1 MDGVRAFVCACVRA
15 CVLVSVVRACL
26 REGAVCTGRCFPQN
40 KRLLGTLRVPSS
52 TLRVRLEPTG
62 HTNAG
67 NKRLELAGQLI
78 SLLFEDL
85 FKKFNAELKKQAQQ
99 VRSLLSHSQ
108 SVDSPALVIPD
119 DERAVCAISV
129 YRFSAEAR
137 RTAFPEP
144 LQYASLTLL
153 PLGHRRSK
161 RRTEPRSTTH
171 SASYVR

>member
-1 MDGVRAFVCACVRA
+1 MCARSHERACVRGWRSCVRAFVCVCVRA

-26 REGAVCTGRCFPQN
+26 REGAVCTGWCFLQN

-99 VRSLLSHSQ
+99 VPSGGSHSQ
-108 SVDSPALVIPD
+108 SVCRL
-119 DERAVCAISV
+119 
-129 YRFSAEAR
+129 AR
-137 RTAFPEP
+137 LST
-144 LQYASLTLL
+144 
-153 PLGHRRSK
+153 RRG
-161 RRTEPRSTTH
+161 
-171 SASYVR
+171 

>member
-1 MDGVRAFVCACVRA
+1 MCACVRA
-15 CVLVSVVRACL
+15 RWRACVRAGVLVSVVRACL

-52 TLRVRLEPTG
+52 TLRVRLELTG

-99 VRSLLSHSQ
+99 VRSSQ
-108 SVDSPALVIPD
+108 
-119 DERAVCAISV
+119 
-129 YRFSAEAR
+129 
-137 RTAFPEP
+137 
-144 LQYASLTLL
+144 
-153 PLGHRRSK
+153 
-161 RRTEPRSTTH
+161 
-171 SASYVR
+171 